1 MNLVHL
7 VLFSF
12 FDGASEDTAVVVAD
26 VAGGYGAA
34 AGYPKKRRFIIDGRR
49 IYGTEDEARRL
60 IKEAIAALEARSPE
74 QSKPARKKALARVAA
89 LQKVAIG
96 LAERDLVTER
106 RLRAAQEDEELLL
119 ILFG

>member
-34 AGYPKKRRFIIDGRR
+34 GYPRKRRFIIDGRR
-49 IYGTEDEARRL
+49 IYGTEDEARSL
-60 IKEAIAALEARSPE
+60 IKEALARIEALGPE
-74 QSKPARKKALARVAA
+74 QSKPARKKALFRIAA